1 MNKVIKAR
9 VLSGRY
15 KGEIVRI
22 TNVSSDE
29 LGRRKAAAILSS
41 GARANISVEDL
52 EIIPD
57 EAVKED
63 KTPRAKT
70 TSMPFISGS
79 SSSRT
84 LTHTKNMA
92 RNKIEIKSSA
102 PSKKQQLSHCSVCG
116 AEYDREERR
125 GLPGK
130 ITVCGNCAES

>member
-1 MNKVIKAR
+1 MSKVIKAR

-22 TNVSSDE
+22 TNVSTDE

-41 GARANISVEDL
+41 GVRANISVEEL

-57 EAVKED
+57 EPVKED

-70 TSMPFISGS
+70 ASMPFISGS

-92 RNKIEIKSSA
+92 INKIEIKSST
-102 PSKKQQLSHCSVCG
+102 PSKKPKLSHCSICG
-116 AEYDREERR
+116 AEYDMEERR

-130 ITVCGNCAES
+130 ITVCENCAES

>member
-1 MNKVIKAR
+1 MGKVIKAR

-15 KGEIVRI
+15 KDEIVRI

-29 LGRRKAAAILSS
+29 LGRKKAAAILSS
-41 GARANISVEDL
+41 GARANIPVKDL
-52 EIIPD
+52 EIIAEEP
-57 EAVKED
+57 VKED

-79 SSSRT
+79 SNSRT

-92 RNKIEIKSSA
+92 RNKIEIKNPT
-102 PSKKQQLSHCSVCG
+102 PSKKQRLSHCSICG
-116 AEYDREERR
+116 AEYDMEERR

-130 ITVCGNCAES
+130 ITVCENCAEP